1 MPMAPV
7 KKKANSVS
15 TADAM
20 LLSQQYLRRRFFLL
34 ARTRWGRSTCRYFS
48 LPVMMPA
55 PGGSA
60 PANCPAGGSNKAE
73 TRTIEAPSG
82 ADANHIRICC
92 CCTPEVVQRKKKNDL
107 GYLVPRPCIPP
118 PLYSPWKR
126 VPPSP
131 DESQST
137 LCTSPPRG

>member
-82 ADANHIRICC
+82 ADANHIRIWFCRTPEIVQREKKKRSTEKKKRSWLFGPPSMHPTPFVLTLET
-92 CCTPEVVQRKKKNDL
+92 CTPIAR
-107 GYLVPRPCIPP
+107 
-118 PLYSPWKR
+118 
-126 VPPSP
+126 
-131 DESQST
+131 
-137 LCTSPPRG
+137 